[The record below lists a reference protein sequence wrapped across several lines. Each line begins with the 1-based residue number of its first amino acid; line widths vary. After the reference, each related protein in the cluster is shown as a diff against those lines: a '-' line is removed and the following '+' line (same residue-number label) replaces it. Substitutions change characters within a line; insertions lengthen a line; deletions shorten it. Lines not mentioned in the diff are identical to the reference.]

1 MKKNR
6 TIRSFG
12 KQHRTSKNPFHLV
25 SVSFGVEREFSLFQ
39 NANHVQVE
47 QEEQQRTTEERYVC
61 VYITI
66 TIRENH

>member
-47 QEEQQRTTEERYVC
+47 QEEQQRTT
-61 VYITI
+61 
-66 TIRENH
+66 